1 MEKLGLSAILCL
13 MMLTI
18 PLIAESKEEKPDD
31 LVSIEKENTYKQM
44 TEEDTTVEPSKL
56 VKELLEDINVDI
68 DNPLLIKS
76 LNESTINPS
85 PIAFGYRAEIYLG
98 HWPLSYQSES
108 SKINWDFQT
117 VNTNEVNNVNGEKNE
132 DVYYYQTEEK
142 HVKGALTAKV
152 DQTDQIKQMILQKA
166 RDQHDLPLTFH
177 AVIGKETKLSKTYTV
192 PTSKIGRLKAH
203 IPVVKDTGQITLGEV
218 YLELKGSKKKLVIK
232 NVTKQEIGAY
242 IPIMNHL
249 TFTFETK

>member
-1 MEKLGLSAILCL
+1 MEKLGLSVILCL

-18 PLIAESKEEKPDD
+18 PLIAESKEDKQDD
-31 LVSIEKENTYKQM
+31 LVSIENENTYKQM
-44 TEEDTTVEPSKL
+44 SEEDTSIEPSKL
-56 VKELLEDINVDI
+56 VKELLEDVNVEI
-68 DNPLLIKS
+68 DNPQLIKS

-85 PIAFGYRAEIYLG
+85 PIAFGYRANVYLG

-108 SKINWDFQT
+108 SEIKWNFQT

-132 DVYYYQTEEK
+132 EIFYYQIEEK
-142 HVKGALTAKV
+142 HVEGALTAKV

-177 AVIGKETKLSKTYTV
+177 AVVGKETKLSKTYTV
-192 PTSKIGRLKAH
+192 PTSKIGILKANM
-203 IPVVKDTGQITLGEV
+203 PVVKDEGQVILGEV
-218 YLELKGSKKKLVIK
+218 FLELKGSKKNLVIK

-242 IPIMNHL
+242 IPIANHL